1 MCIKLLNF
9 IICILHIKLELLRE
23 NTALVQGAKQYPEV
37 RISIRNKGESAFE
50 ASFNMRL
57 PDTLLFRESKGVPC
71 STPGVEN
78 EPSVKCDIGNPL
90 ESGLEV
96 EFTVFLEP
104 RLNIMSQSASVS
116 FSCEATSK
124 NQEINTTLHDNR
136 AALELQLA
144 ANTYLTLNR

>member
-1 MCIKLLNF
+1 MEGSK
-9 IICILHIKLELLRE
+9 E
-23 NTALVQGAKQYPEV
+23 YPAVKFTV
-37 RISIRNKGESAFE
+37 RNNKEGAFE
-50 ASFNMRL
+50 STFNLDL
-57 PDTLLFRESKGVPC
+57 PDNLLFRESNGVPC
-71 STPGVEN
+71 STPTEEN
-78 EPSVKCDIGNPL
+78 GPSVKCDIGNPL